1 MIPQVVTYCQR
12 RGDGTWLRL
21 YVPVVPVLLIL
32 SPLLVLVVVAGIVA
46 CAIFGIRVVDA
57 LLRTGRLLWALPGTQ
72 FHLDDGRMA
81 VHIDVS

>member
-1 MIPQVVTYCQR
+1 MIPQVVTYCRR

-21 YVPVVPVLLIL
+21 YIPVVPVLLIL

-46 CAIFGIRVVDA
+46 CVIFGIRVVDA
-57 LLRTGRLLWALPGTQ
+57 LRGAGRLLWTLPGTQ
-72 FHLDDGRMA
+72 FHLDDGQVA